1 MKLTVPVTGFEE
13 VIVAVK
19 VNGVPDATFVEETD
33 SAVVVGTGP
42 PPPPPTICALPP
54 PQPSAANT
62 TSVSASPVAM
72 RRGFCAVKSIKA
84 RKVRTKAQLK
94 AAHPRGADSVNR
106 TAPSFFALVI
116 ALVVP
121 EGADTAIVRVDSAAV
136 LFERAT
142 ELGANMQVVPRRL
155 KGVQVRLTLLLRLL
169 DGVSVSVEV
178 PDCPAV
184 IVTGLGL
191 SDREKSGVM
200 TVKPLL
206 WAEALR
212 NCCLHCN

>member
-1 MKLTVPVTGFEE
+1 M
-13 VIVAVK
+13 
-19 VNGVPDATFVEETD
+19 
-33 SAVVVGTGP
+33 
-42 PPPPPTICALPP
+42 
-54 PQPSAANT
+54 
-62 TSVSASPVAM
+62 
-72 RRGFCAVKSIKA
+72 KSIKA

-94 AAHPRGADSVNR
+94 ASHPRGADSVNR

-142 ELGANMQVVPRRL
+142 ELGAKCKFFQGDL
-155 KGVQVRLTLLLRLL
+155 KECRVRLTLLLRLL
-169 DGVSVSVEV
+169 DGVTVSVKV

-184 IVTGLGL
+184 IVTGMGL
-191 SDREKSGVM
+191 SDRVKSGVM

-206 WAEALR
+206 WAEALS
-212 NCCLHCN
+212 